1 MNPPKNARPAATGRA
16 SKSSTDSQHTAPAGA
31 GQERWR
37 RVTKAYPCPACG
49 KPDWCGW
56 TPDGELLKCERVTE
70 APAGMI
76 LVKAAD
82 GGALFKYCDAIAPRP
97 PKSPGAKKAR
107 TI

>member
-1 MNPPKNARPAATGRA
+1 
-16 SKSSTDSQHTAPAGA
+16 
-31 GQERWR
+31 
-37 RVTKAYPCPACG
+37 
-49 KPDWCGW
+49 
-56 TPDGELLKCERVTE
+56 
-70 APAGMI
+70 MI